1 MNAGEVG
8 LKPQGIWTIQVLPQR
23 EKTNGI
29 LNIAMMMY
37 IYGLYEILIAFDL
50 GTFIITIEI
59 YSRDD
64 SYENGARKP
73 CIYNES
79 K

>member
-1 MNAGEVG
+1 
-8 LKPQGIWTIQVLPQR
+8 
-23 EKTNGI
+23 
-29 LNIAMMMY
+29 MMIY
-37 IYGLYEILIAFDL
+37 IYGLYEIWIAFDL

-73 CIYNES
+73 W
-79 K
+79 KWKVFFFW

>member
-1 MNAGEVG
+1 
-8 LKPQGIWTIQVLPQR
+8 
-23 EKTNGI
+23 
-29 LNIAMMMY
+29 MMMY
-37 IYGLYEILIAFDL
+37 IYGLYEIWIAFDL

-79 K
+79 KWEVFFFWSYICTRRF